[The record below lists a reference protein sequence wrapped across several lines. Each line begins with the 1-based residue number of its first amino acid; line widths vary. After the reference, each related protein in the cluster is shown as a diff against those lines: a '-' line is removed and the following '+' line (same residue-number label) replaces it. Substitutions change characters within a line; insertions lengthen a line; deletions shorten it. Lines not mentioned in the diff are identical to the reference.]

1 MQEAIA
7 SEIESVDF
15 DLGFLPSMD
24 KANVAVRNKSF
35 DFETA
40 VTRHDHQKYLRWRD
54 NTANRMNREL
64 LCHAVDWSGQLLKL
78 GLLLSLDQIL
88 SKSVRLLLGLVSSSE
103 PRRTS

>member
-40 VTRHDHQKYLRWRD
+40 VTRQYLRWRD